1 MKELD
6 TQSSASFDFGCLYI
20 AGAWL
25 TGIVTFIGCWI
36 YCIATYGF
44 LFGVGLGW
52 LPSAICAVIAA
63 VLWPLIALAVAML
76 AYFIFAK

>member
-1 MKELD
+1 MSESD
-6 TQSSASFDFGCLYI
+6 SSGFDFGCLYI

-25 TGIVTFIGCWI
+25 TGVVTFVGSWI

-52 LPSAICAVIAA
+52 LPSIICAVVAGF
-63 VLWPLIALAVAML
+63 LWPLIAIAIAGLALL
-76 AYFIFAK
+76 AFGNKL

>member
-1 MKELD
+1 MSESQD
-6 TQSSASFDFGCLYI
+6 SEFDFGCLYI

-25 TGIVTFIGCWI
+25 TGMITFVGSWI

-52 LPSAICAVIAA
+52 LPSFICAVVAA
-63 VLWPLIALAVAML
+63 ALWPLIAIALAVL
-76 AYFIFAK
+76 AFLIFGPKA